1 MDAHYLL
8 KLTIIM
14 KLLKST
20 LCSDTALVHNTDS
33 ICQMQKIESM
43 RHHDS
48 GLILTNA
55 LYELLEDIFLDISVK
70 CRQRIIHQQDI
81 PVSIDSSR
89 QNNSRFLASRQ
100 IYTHF
105 ANLSQIPSW

>member
-1 MDAHYLL
+1 M
-8 KLTIIM
+8 IM

-20 LCSDTALVHNTDS
+20 LSSDAALIHNTDS

-43 RHHDS
+43 RHHNS
-48 GLILTNA
+48 GLILTDT
-55 LYELLEDIFLDISVK
+55 LYELLEDVFLDISIK

-89 QNNSRFLASRQ
+89 EDNSRFLASRQ

-105 ANLSQIPSW
+105 SNLSQITSR